1 MNTHTT
7 FNNQGII
14 RDINRTKVN
23 NSSTYGEYSKK
34 STTAYSERT
43 VFVGSTP
50 KFGPFTISVQNC
62 DGIDV
67 IRVNGLELYKFAHG
81 AAVDLI
87 VRLLTPRIKEQT
99 VVLMS
104 AESTREITS
113 AVADM
118 LALHYKQTERQEES
132 TNNGG
137 RSECFYGLTD
147 KREPFHIG
155 TRNTAVGDVV
165 TLNGIDLSV
174 FSDKA
179 AIDVVTRYVQTM
191 MSTEGFGTA
200 EQAAEARAELV
211 KAVGKLLSVPTDV
224 DMQKT
229 SLNDEEGQTDDGFV
243 FIGMGTVELDVGDGF
258 IFEYTERVG
267 KKPLVLLNQKKLKSH
282 TVDIKP
288 VRDVAAFLLNQFGA
302 HGESIDAFIIGTLN
316 GIAKIHQSEKAQ
328 RKAEKKERKTDGPA
342 GL

>member
-23 NSSTYGEYSKK
+23 NSSTYGKYSKK
-34 STTAYSERT
+34 STTASSERT

-87 VRLLTPRIKEQT
+87 VRLLTPRIKDQS

-132 TNNGG
+132 TNSGG

-191 MSTEGFGTA
+191 MSDEGFGTA

-211 KAVGKLLSVPTDV
+211 KAVSELLSVPIEV
-224 DMQKT
+224 IPPKIL
-229 SLNDEEGQTDDGFV
+229 SSKEDEQTESGFD
-243 FIGMGTVELDVGDGF
+243 FIGLSTVELDVGDGF
-258 IFEYTERVG
+258 IFEYIERES

-288 VRDVAAFLLNQFGA
+288 VRDVVAFLLTQYGE
-302 HGESIDAFIIGTLN
+302 HGKSIDDFIVGTLN
-316 GIAKIHQSEKAQ
+316 GIAKIHQ
-328 RKAEKKERKTDGPA
+328 AEKDERAERKIYRSLNA
-342 GL
+342 K